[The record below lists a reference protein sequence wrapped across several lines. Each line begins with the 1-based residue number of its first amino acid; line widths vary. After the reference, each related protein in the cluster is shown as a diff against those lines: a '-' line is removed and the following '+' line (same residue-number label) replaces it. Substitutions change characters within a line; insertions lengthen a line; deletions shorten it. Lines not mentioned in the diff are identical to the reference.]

1 MHQAS
6 YLVFHQLF
14 LSTLNK
20 IQIAQTMAANSQVQ
34 FSALLR
40 TVLIQLFPK
49 LAELQLTPLAKA
61 LLKTSAWL
69 P

>member
-1 MHQAS
+1 
-6 YLVFHQLF
+6 
-14 LSTLNK
+14 
-20 IQIAQTMAANSQVQ
+20 MAANSQVQ